1 MLSLSDG
8 SVSVDTVGIL
18 YALGAGVSYSAY
30 TLIIKGMLEKLPPNA
45 IMAAVVCLAGVI
57 LSPIL
62 ADVDPQWLWQ
72 PRSIIVI
79 LHLGIISMA
88 VSYWFFARGLAT
100 VLFRVQRP
108 CRWRNRLQLRYWVLS
123 SLVNR

>member
-1 MLSLSDG
+1 
-8 SVSVDTVGIL
+8 
-18 YALGAGVSYSAY
+18 
-30 TLIIKGMLEKLPPNA
+30 MLEKLPPNA

-100 VLFRVQRP
+100 VPVSSATTLSLAEPATAAVLGIVILGEQMTAQSFSGIALIFAGLVVLVTKRKTK
-108 CRWRNRLQLRYWVLS
+108 LRTTEA
-123 SLVNR
+123 